1 MATVTLRQIKGS
13 PLTNAEVD
21 ANLTNINAET
31 VDNSTAYRLR
41 PSLDVDL
48 VGSKTVSPLLNFSRG
63 STGTYYDGKTAV
75 KAEENLLSASKNF
88 APGGQIFAP
97 TVTTNTTDTT
107 APDGSQTA
115 TKMQITTGDPSACR
129 YLNGSLGLAGY
140 TISMYAKAGTVS
152 FLGLSYRNSGGSYA
166 MFNLGTGVVEYSA
179 GCTASVVNAGN
190 GWWRCIL
197 ANITQSSDY
206 FIISPKDAAG
216 TNAHPYGNNAVTAG
230 ATVYFWGPQYENRTT
245 VGPYVETTGSPIT
258 NYIPQLLT
266 APANTPRF
274 DHDPVTGE
282 LNGMIVEESR
292 TNLITNSDSFTR
304 GWSTQGI
311 STIAASSCISPS
323 GELSGTKILEDSGS
337 SRHYIQR
344 SVSATFPATLSIFA
358 KAAERTKLFVG
369 DGQAGAVAIFDLTG
383 NGSIF
388 SQNSNYLPITITN
401 VGNGWYRCS
410 ITKPAAYVGATMWVG
425 IADSSGQTIYQGD
438 PTKGLYIW
446 GVQIEPG
453 SGMTSYIPTTTT
465 SVTRSAD
472 QLSIS
477 KTSNWFNSVNGTLA
491 LAHDA
496 ASGQP
501 LLGDGATTVLSS
513 LGAGTIN
520 IDYSNS
526 QLSVVTQSGQTTA
539 TQGIFN
545 FDSDLQILGNSTTK
559 ANARIKYMK
568 FYPNNVIGS
577 TPEGSGFILDD
588 GYAMLQEDGSV
599 LFQE

>member
-1 MATVTLRQIKGS
+1 MATIVTRLGKGS
-13 PLTNAEVD
+13 PLTTAELD

-31 VDNSTAYRLR
+31 VDNSGVFNLR
-41 PSLDVDL
+41 PSLDIDL

-63 STGTYYDGKTAV
+63 STGTYYDGKTVA
-75 KAEENLLSASKNF
+75 KAEENLFFYSQDFTQAYWKAYSA
-88 APGGQIFAP
+88 
-97 TVTTNTTDTT
+97 VTATGNAIS
-107 APDGSQTA
+107 APDGSLTA
-115 TKMQITTGDPSACR
+115 TQIAAYATGTG
-129 YLNGSLGLAGY
+129 NGAFENTIGAPIGS
-140 TISMYAKAGTVS
+140 TISVYAKAGNVNY
-152 FLGLSYRNSGGSYA
+152 LAIGSANLNAWAY
-166 MFNLGTGVVEYSA
+166 FNLNTGTVGSTNA
-179 GCTASVVNAGN
+179 CTASIVSVGN
-190 GWWRCIL
+190 GWYRCIM
-197 ANITQSSDY
+197 ANITSAMTRVLFAMKSTDVAADPWGAGSVTIGDYIYIWGAQLEQRSS
-206 FIISPKDAAG
+206 
-216 TNAHPYGNNAVTAG
+216 VTAY
-230 ATVYFWGPQYENRTT
+230 TPTT
-245 VGPYVETTGSPIT
+245 SAPIT

-266 APANTPRF
+266 APTNTPRF

-282 LNGMIVEESR
+282 LKGLMVEESR
-292 TNLITNSDSFTR
+292 TNLITNSGSFTS

-337 SRHYIQR
+337 SRHHIQC

-358 KAAERTKLFVG
+358 KAAERTKLLVG
-369 DGQAGAVAIFDLTG
+369 DGQAGAAAIFDLIG
-383 NGSIF
+383 SGSIF

-453 SGMTSYIPTTTT
+453 SGMTSYIPTTTAA
-465 SVTRSAD
+465 VTRSAD

-501 LLGDGATTVLSS
+501 LLGDSSTTILSS

-526 QLSVVTQSGQTTA
+526 QLSVVTQSGQTNA

-568 FYPNNVIGS
+568 FYPNNVVGS